1 MAVKILDRDNEIKF
15 QSLERERNIL
25 GWNHENIVKV
35 LKVIKYKK
43 KLKSHSNKTTW
54 HRKHII
60 FNREHKLFNSCL
72 FIMYSTYLLKG

>member
-35 LKVIKYKK
+35 LKVLNIKKNENPIQIK
-43 KLKSHSNKTTW
+43 QHGTEN
-54 HRKHII
+54 I
-60 FNREHKLFNSCL
+60 
-72 FIMYSTYLLKG
+72 